1 MRLLAFLITW
11 PLALSLPSMR
21 SRDRSLSL
29 RGGGVFG
36 GGGQSAS
43 ASARGDATHAA
54 AAGGRAFAA
63 EEEAE
68 AARAAAAEAEAMRR
82 DAEANLAAAEKFNAE
97 AAALNAK
104 AVRSAESS
112 LEKLKLFNLEA
123 EKRNAQ
129 AAAERARVEAEK
141 ELNEQALDELAL
153 NAEDARRTKPSSR
166 EHSWASSREDASAP
180 PLSPAQPQA
189 EREAESNGILAEW
202 NGIALETAK
211 MRREREAVNLASSK
225 LNLFNLARML
235 ARDLLV
241 GEGSKLIAAALAN
254 LFLLGPHDR
263 RNNHRRARADG
274 GARLSDVLGC
284 DAAKAEVAQSLAML
298 RGGNGG
304 GGLRAL
310 GARPPRG
317 VLLVGPPGTGKTMLA
332 KVTSP
337 GITAALV
344 TAHHMEGCL
353 SRPPLITTRTVA
365 PRTNTVPSARA
376 RRKSRA
382 VRHHPRHKRA
392 HRAPP
397 PTQKARPAA
406 LRARRGRRSP
416 RPRPIT
422 PTCRSCLRAA
432 PSSTINMRGSASRRR
447 ERSGVSRYDLFGRG
461 GCGGF
466 SASSGS
472 HGGVKRRVAWCG
484 VVAPLA
490 CTARA
495 VPLFWRPRPLPQPRP
510 ASQPSFVRRRCLS
523 RRRLGRRVRSR

>member
-1 MRLLAFLITW
+1 MHHWSHHCTVEHHRPDRRATGVENTSQGGRLITPAACLFYVGVTWLRRSSVMRLLAFLITW

-29 RGGGVFG
+29 RDGGVFG

-141 ELNEQALDELAL
+141 KLIEQALVELAL

-166 EHSWASSREDASAP
+166 EHSWASSREAGSAP
-180 PLSPAQPQA
+180 PPSPAQPQA

-225 LNLFNLARML
+225 LNLFNLARVL

-274 GARLSDVLGC
+274 G
-284 DAAKAEVAQSLAML
+284 
-298 RGGNGG
+298 
-304 GGLRAL
+304 
-310 GARPPRG
+310 
-317 VLLVGPPGTGKTMLA
+317 
-332 KVTSP
+332 
-337 GITAALV
+337 
-344 TAHHMEGCL
+344 
-353 SRPPLITTRTVA
+353 TTRTVA

-406 LRARRGRRSP
+406 LRARRGRRS
-416 RPRPIT
+416 
-422 PTCRSCLRAA
+422 
-432 PSSTINMRGSASRRR
+432 RGLGQSRRHAAR
-447 ERSGVSRYDLFGRG
+447 VCERL
-461 GCGGF
+461 
-466 SASSGS
+466 
-472 HGGVKRRVAWCG
+472 RV
-484 VVAPLA
+484 
-490 CTARA
+490 
-495 VPLFWRPRPLPQPRP
+495 PR
-510 ASQPSFVRRRCLS
+510 
-523 RRRLGRRVRSR
+523 